1 MRSPNPFS
9 FSPSPHPPHFP
20 RPPHHPHSPDKIQA
34 MANPTPPVAP
44 KSPAHQSQGWFRRSA
59 RQRILTAPLPDPIAE
74 NIEAIIA
81 IHRQRS
87 ADLAP
92 PERLLE
98 VVASWFS
105 RPTFLYLLLLG
116 LGLWLAGDW
125 LNHTGLLPI
134 ALPTFT
140 WAEQGLDAAALLIS
154 TGVLI
159 RQNRQ
164 ESFAE
169 QRTQLMLQ
177 LSLLS
182 EKKIA
187 KIIALLEEL
196 RKDLPNLEQRYD
208 PEAAIMQQST
218 DPLTVLEALKETLE
232 SEISTEID

>member
-1 MRSPNPFS
+1 
-9 FSPSPHPPHFP
+9 
-20 RPPHHPHSPDKIQA
+20 
-34 MANPTPPVAP
+34 MADPTPSTAS
-44 KSPAHQSQGWFRRSA
+44 KSAAHQSRSWFRQSSSR
-59 RQRILTAPLPDPIAE
+59 RILTAPLPDPIAE
-74 NIEAIIA
+74 NIDAIIA
-81 IHRQRS
+81 IHRQESKDVAPQERV
-87 ADLAP
+87 LA
-92 PERLLE
+92 

-105 RPTFLYLLLLG
+105 RPVFLYLLLG
-116 LGLWLAGDW
+116 GMGLWLAGDW
-125 LNHTGLLPI
+125 LNHTGLLPV
-134 ALPTFT
+134 ALPTFS

-196 RKDLPNLEQRYD
+196 REDLPNLEQRYD
-208 PEAAIMQQST
+208 PEAAIMQQSA
-218 DPLTVLEALKETLE
+218 DPLTVLEALKATLE
-232 SEISTEID
+232 TEVSAEPD

>member
-1 MRSPNPFS
+1 
-9 FSPSPHPPHFP
+9 
-20 RPPHHPHSPDKIQA
+20 
-34 MANPTPPVAP
+34 MANPTPPTSSKP
-44 KSPAHQSQGWFRRSA
+44 SAHQAKGWFRRPNQ
-59 RQRILTAPLPDPIAE
+59 RRILTAPLPDPIAE

-81 IHRQRS
+81 IHRQES
-87 ADLAP
+87 KDVAP
-92 PERLLE
+92 PERVLK

-105 RPTFLYLLLLG
+105 RPTFLYLLMGG

-159 RQNRQ
+159 RQNLQ

-196 RKDLPNLEQRYD
+196 REDLPDMEQRYD
-208 PEAAIMQQST
+208 PEAAIMQQSA

-232 SEISTEID
+232 TEITAETD

>member
-1 MRSPNPFS
+1 
-9 FSPSPHPPHFP
+9 
-20 RPPHHPHSPDKIQA
+20 
-34 MANPTPPVAP
+34 MANPT
-44 KSPAHQSQGWFRRSA
+44 SPAASKPSAHQSKGWFRRPN
-59 RQRILTAPLPDPIAE
+59 RRRILTAPLPDPIAE

-81 IHRQRS
+81 IHRQES
-87 ADLAP
+87 EDLAL
-92 PERLLE
+92 PERVLE

-105 RPTFLYLLLLG
+105 RPTFLYLLLGG

-125 LNHTGLLPI
+125 LNHTDLLPI

-196 RKDLPNLEQRYD
+196 REDLPDMEQRYD
-208 PEAAIMQQST
+208 PEAAIMQQSA

-232 SEISTEID
+232 TEISAETE

>member
-1 MRSPNPFS
+1 MADSTPSAPQSAPTQLRPWLRR
-9 FSPSPHPPHFP
+9 PSP
-20 RPPHHPHSPDKIQA
+20 R
-34 MANPTPPVAP
+34 
-44 KSPAHQSQGWFRRSA
+44 
-59 RQRILTAPLPDPIAE
+59 RILTAPLPDPIAE
-74 NIEAIIA
+74 NIDAIIA
-81 IHRQRS
+81 IHRQES
-87 ADLAP
+87 KDVAP
-92 PERLLE
+92 AERVLE

-105 RPTFLYLLLLG
+105 RPTFLYLLLGG

-125 LNHTGLLPI
+125 LNHTGLLPV
-134 ALPTFT
+134 ALPTFS
-140 WAEQGLDAAALLIS
+140 WSEQGLDAAALLIS

-196 RKDLPNLEQRYD
+196 REDLPDMEQRYD
-208 PEAAIMQQST
+208 PEAAIMQQSA

-232 SEISTEID
+232 NELTAEAD

>member
-1 MRSPNPFS
+1 MT
-9 FSPSPHPPHFP
+9 
-20 RPPHHPHSPDKIQA
+20 
-34 MANPTPPVAP
+34 NPTPPTSS
-44 KSPAHQSQGWFRRSA
+44 KSSTHQFKGWFHRST

-74 NIEAIIA
+74 NINAIIA
-81 IHRQRS
+81 IHRQES
-87 ADLAP
+87 EDVAP
-92 PERLLE
+92 QERLLE

-105 RPTFLYLLLLG
+105 RPTFLYLLLGG

-125 LNHTGLLPI
+125 LNHLGLLPVV
-134 ALPTFT
+134 LPTFS

-196 RKDLPNLEQRYD
+196 REDLPNLEQRYD
-208 PEAAIMQQST
+208 PEAAIMQQSA

-232 SEISTEID
+232 TEMSAESE

>member
-1 MRSPNPFS
+1 M
-9 FSPSPHPPHFP
+9 
-20 RPPHHPHSPDKIQA
+20 
-34 MANPTPPVAP
+34 
-44 KSPAHQSQGWFRRSA
+44 
-59 RQRILTAPLPDPIAE
+59 
-74 NIEAIIA
+74 
-81 IHRQRS
+81 
-87 ADLAP
+87 
-92 PERLLE
+92 LE

-105 RPTFLYLLLLG
+105 RPTFLYLLLGG
-116 LGLWLAGDW
+116 LVLWLAGDW
-125 LNHTGLLPI
+125 FNHTALLPV
-134 ALPTFT
+134 ALPTFS
-140 WAEQGLDAAALLIS
+140 WSEHGLDAAALLIS

-187 KIIALLEEL
+187 KSIALLEEL
-196 RKDLPNLEQRYD
+196 REDLPNLKQRYD

-232 SEISTEID
+232 NELTAEAD